1 MIFATSW
8 AVSISSSCI
17 QRTPL
22 FISPIIAEALSFVNE
37 SIETILESL
46 KHSLSVDN
54 YFHHRVYSS
63 MTVVICAFQERSKK
77 EQERWQSDSSR
88 SLSLLLLILLCRMVM
103 KKHCL
108 RISVI
113 FVSTPTS
120 LIRS

>member
-1 MIFATSW
+1 MIVATQW
-8 AVSISSSCI
+8 ALSICSSCI
-17 QRTPL
+17 QMTPL

-63 MTVVICAFQERSKK
+63 MTLVICAFQERSKK

-88 SLSLLLLILLCRMVM
+88 SLSLLLLIILCRMVI

-108 RISVI
+108 RISSMVI
-113 FVSTPTS
+113 STPT
-120 LIRS
+120 